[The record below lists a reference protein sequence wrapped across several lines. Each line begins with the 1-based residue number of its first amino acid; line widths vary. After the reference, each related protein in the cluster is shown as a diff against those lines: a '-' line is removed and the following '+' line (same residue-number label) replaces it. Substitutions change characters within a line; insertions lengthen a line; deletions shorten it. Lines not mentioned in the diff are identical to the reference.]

1 MRTDVRVWFALLFQ
15 VPLLRC
21 VFKSAVYK
29 TQTVAA
35 ALLAAGF
42 CHVSQRILR
51 VCCELHS
58 VPALGR
64 ISSVRFQMVK
74 GSLPNWIGAS
84 SAENRF
90 CWL

>member
-1 MRTDVRVWFALLFQ
+1 MLGSGLHFCSRCPCCGVYLRVPFTKRTVV
-15 VPLLRC
+15 
-21 VFKSAVYK
+21 
-29 TQTVAA
+29 A
-35 ALLAAGF
+35 ALLAAGP

-64 ISSVRFQMVK
+64 ISSVRFQVVK